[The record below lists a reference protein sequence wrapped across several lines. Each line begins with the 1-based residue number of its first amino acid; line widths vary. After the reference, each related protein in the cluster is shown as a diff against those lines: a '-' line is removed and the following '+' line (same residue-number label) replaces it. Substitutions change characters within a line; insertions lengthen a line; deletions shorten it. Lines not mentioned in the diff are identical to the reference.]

1 MNKRYSIIF
10 IALIFVLSGCANT
23 KNKADSQNGINVYT
37 ETENNQ
43 IGIIED
49 TSEEIRQEYDLY
61 DEEMRLSE
69 RPVHYDTAFT
79 IDEDDSIKL
88 RDRWF
93 ANLSN
98 EQIEDVKNRIMELH
112 MDIEYDLVY
121 IFTSDN
127 GPESAKWNNIDGD
140 NSNVID
146 EYIGYDIIDNLE
158 YTKTLIDD
166 ELYTKYVDD
175 IIEQINY
182 IIVNH
187 DIDIYFEIHQKV
199 HDLSYYVINYP
210 LESFE
215 IDPPDWHGV
224 YVYFGWLDE
233 ILEEIKEDS
242 EMSKGNQKIYQGKEF
257 KFYKADSS
265 LLPPDTSNIFEIYG
279 AEYDEERNTYYEK
292 YDASYH
298 SLFIGQCLTLFGDAD
313 YQSDDNEDLLS
324 YVVAA
329 EDEDNNVIYMEIY
342 YGPSGPAIGGVAFD
356 DTYSRAAEEL
366 SQIIMDAEP
375 TDFEITS
382 TYGDLGA
389 TIEMGVKD
397 GKAYYNTVWP
407 DNYFDGIEDVM

>member
-49 TSEEIRQEYDLY
+49 TSEEISQEYDLF
-61 DEEMRLSE
+61 DEEMRLSA

-79 IDEDDSIKL
+79 IDEDDSVKL

-93 ANLSN
+93 ADLSN

-127 GPESAKWNNIDGD
+127 GPESAKWNNIDGA

-146 EYIGYDIIDNLE
+146 EYIGYDMIDNLE
-158 YTKTLIDD
+158 YTKALIDD

-215 IDPPDWHGV
+215 VDPPDWHGV
-224 YVYFGWLDE
+224 YVYFGWLDD

-242 EMSKGNQKIYQGKEF
+242 EMSKGN
-257 KFYKADSS
+257 
-265 LLPPDTSNIFEIYG
+265 P
-279 AEYDEERNTYYEK
+279 
-292 YDASYH
+292 
-298 SLFIGQCLTLFGDAD
+298 
-313 YQSDDNEDLLS
+313 
-324 YVVAA
+324 
-329 EDEDNNVIYMEIY
+329 
-342 YGPSGPAIGGVAFD
+342 
-356 DTYSRAAEEL
+356 
-366 SQIIMDAEP
+366 IIENDRR
-375 TDFEITS
+375 
-382 TYGDLGA
+382 
-389 TIEMGVKD
+389 
-397 GKAYYNTVWP
+397 
-407 DNYFDGIEDVM
+407 

>member
-37 ETENNQ
+37 ETENNK

-49 TSEEIRQEYDLY
+49 TSEEISQEYYLFD
-61 DEEMRLSE
+61 
-69 RPVHYDTAFT
+69 
-79 IDEDDSIKL
+79 
-88 RDRWF
+88 
-93 ANLSN
+93 
-98 EQIEDVKNRIMELH
+98 
-112 MDIEYDLVY
+112 
-121 IFTSDN
+121 
-127 GPESAKWNNIDGD
+127 
-140 NSNVID
+140 
-146 EYIGYDIIDNLE
+146 
-158 YTKTLIDD
+158 
-166 ELYTKYVDD
+166 
-175 IIEQINY
+175 
-182 IIVNH
+182 
-187 DIDIYFEIHQKV
+187 
-199 HDLSYYVINYP
+199 
-210 LESFE
+210 
-215 IDPPDWHGV
+215 
-224 YVYFGWLDE
+224 
-233 ILEEIKEDS
+233 EEIKEDS
-242 EMSKGNQKIYQGKEF
+242 EMSKENQKVYQGKEF

-298 SLFIGQCLTLFGDAD
+298 SLFIGQCLTLFGDVD